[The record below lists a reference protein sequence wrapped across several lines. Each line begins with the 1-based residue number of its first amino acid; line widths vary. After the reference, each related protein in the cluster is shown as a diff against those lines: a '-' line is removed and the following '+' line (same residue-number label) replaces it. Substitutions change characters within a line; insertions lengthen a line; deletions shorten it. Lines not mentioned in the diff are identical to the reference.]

1 MSWQLKTIW
10 MRICENDI
18 IIIIIITIIT
28 IMLNKYKN
36 LSKKKCVVVAKKNI
50 FSFLFLLKTTDLQ
63 NFKIMTEIKN
73 WVKLSYFLKK
83 DKKSNNY

>member
-18 IIIIIITIIT
+18 KRKIIIIITI
-28 IMLNKYKN
+28 MLNEYKN

-50 FSFLFLLKTTDLQ
+50 FSFIFLLKTTDLQ
-63 NFKIMTEIKN
+63 NLKLWQRSKIE
-73 WVKLSYFLKK
+73 
-83 DKKSNNY
+83 